1 MKTKLMA
8 ALALIAL
15 FALQPAF
22 AQKIKVQEGSLAVIK
37 GVAKMNL
44 EFDYGEMSVGK
55 FKKEAEYVEKKKGE
69 YNKKEDGKGDKWEKD
84 WIADRKDR
92 YEPQFTE
99 LFNKSSDGVDWIADR
114 KDRYEPQ
121 FTELFN
127 KSSDGVKVG
136 EYSSEKY
143 TLIVKTTKTEP
154 GYNIAIS
161 RKNAEIEGEIIVV
174 ETANPGTVVLR
185 LSFEKAL
192 GRSFGGYDYDTGF
205 RIQEAYADLGKALG
219 KYMSK

>member
-1 MKTKLMA
+1 MKTKLMTV
-8 ALALIAL
+8 LALIAV

-22 AQKIKVQEGSLAVIK
+22 AQKIKVKEGSLDVLK
-37 GVAKMNL
+37 GVSKLNL
-44 EFDYGEMSVGK
+44 DFDYSNMSVGK
-55 FKKEAEYVEKKKGE
+55 FKTEAEYVEKKKGE

-99 LFNKSSDGVDWIADR
+99 LFNKA
-114 KDRYEPQ
+114 
-121 FTELFN
+121 
-127 KSSDGVKVG
+127 SDGVKVG
-136 EYSSEKY
+136 EYASEKY

-154 GYNIAIS
+154 GFNIAIT
-161 RKNAEIEGEIIVV
+161 RKNAELEGEILIV
-174 ETANPGTVVLR
+174 ETANPSNVVVR
-185 LSFEKAL
+185 MSFEKAL

>member
-15 FALQPAF
+15 FAVQPAW
-22 AQKIKVQEGSLAVIK
+22 AQKIKVLDGSLAVIK
-37 GVAKMNL
+37 GVSKMNL
-44 EFDYGEMSVGK
+44 QFDYSAMSVGK
-55 FKKEAEYVEKKKGE
+55 FKTEAEYVEKKKGE

-99 LFNKSSDGVDWIADR
+99 LFNKSSDGV
-114 KDRYEPQ
+114 
-121 FTELFN
+121 
-127 KSSDGVKVG
+127 KVG
-136 EYSSEKY
+136 EYGSEKY

-161 RKNAEIEGEIIVV
+161 RKNAEIEGEILVV
-174 ETANPGTVVLR
+174 ETANPGAVVLR
-185 LSFEKAL
+185 MSFEKAL

>member
-37 GVAKMNL
+37 GVSKMNL
-44 EFDYGEMSVGK
+44 QFDYSAMSVGK
-55 FKKEAEYVEKKKGE
+55 FKTEAEYVEKKKGE

-99 LFNKSSDGVDWIADR
+99 LFNKSSDGL
-114 KDRYEPQ
+114 
-121 FTELFN
+121 T
-127 KSSDGVKVG
+127 VG

-161 RKNAEIEGEIIVV
+161 RKNAEIEGEILVV

-185 LSFEKAL
+185 MSFAKAL

>member
-1 MKTKLMA
+1 MTL
-8 ALALIAL
+8 LALIAA
-15 FALQPAF
+15 FTLQPAF
-22 AQKIKVQEGSLAVIK
+22 AQKIKVQEGSLSAVN
-37 GVAKMNL
+37 GVSKMNL
-44 EFDYGEMSVGK
+44 RFDYSNMSVGK
-55 FKKEAEYVEKKKGE
+55 FKTEAEYVEKKKGE

-84 WIADRKDR
+84 WIADRADR

-99 LFNKSSDGVDWIADR
+99 LFNKSSDG
-114 KDRYEPQ
+114 
-121 FTELFN
+121 L
-127 KSSDGVKVG
+127 KVG
-136 EYSSEKY
+136 EYASEKY
-143 TLIVKTTKTEP
+143 TMIVKTTKTEP
-154 GYNIAIS
+154 GFNIAIT
-161 RKNAEIEGEIIVV
+161 RKNAEIEGEIVVV